1 MSPGFRLLVV
11 SRKDQR
17 EDGTTSHIAGILGT
31 HLSRPLRKA
40 FCLSVCLLAVAVQF
54 AEKVKSSPLT
64 VTSSLYLSL
73 GRAFHPTITLTH
85 RSPRILSSATTK
97 VWECSDLE
105 NKFMT
110 DIRISWSLWAFTGY
124 LHILH
129 HIFSLKLQC
138 IHETVYTM
146 FRRK

>member
-1 MSPGFRLLVV
+1 MMSPDFRLLVV
-11 SRKDQR
+11 SREDQR

-97 VWECSDLE
+97 VCECSDLE

-110 DIRISWSLWAFTGY
+110 DILNLVIFMSIHWLSSHIAPHFLFETAVYIRNC
-124 LHILH
+124 LHR
-129 HIFSLKLQC
+129 
-138 IHETVYTM
+138 V
-146 FRRK
+146 